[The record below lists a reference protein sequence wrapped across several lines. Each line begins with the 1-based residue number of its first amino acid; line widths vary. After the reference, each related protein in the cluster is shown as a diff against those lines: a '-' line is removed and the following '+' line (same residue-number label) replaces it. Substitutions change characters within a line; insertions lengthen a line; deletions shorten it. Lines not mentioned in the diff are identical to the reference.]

1 MKNQW
6 VVKKKAIY
14 LIARIIMKTMNNNLW
29 YLDSNCSRHMLRDKS
44 QLKKF
49 ESLSRGSMTYEDGS
63 TTTIEGK

>member
-44 QLKKF
+44 
-49 ESLSRGSMTYEDGS
+49 
-63 TTTIEGK
+63 